1 MSKVHT
7 KLEQLDGSVDTIT
20 TEEDKKYVNTAHNWE
35 RGHIGIAYHSFLD
48 ASNIIDDCDELSDE
62 EKAEEK
68 TKLLEARKDIF
79 GSSFQ
84 NFPPWK
90 CC

>member
-1 MSKVHT
+1 MPILHNN
-7 KLEQLDGSVDTIT
+7 QLCLTNLG
-20 TEEDKKYVNTAHNWE
+20 
-35 RGHIGIAYHSFLD
+35 
-48 ASNIIDDCDELSDE
+48 NIIDDCDELSNE

-90 CC
+90 HR